1 MARHTNRHGIDG
13 QLAFDIDAMIHA
25 AEVKAAPPWQG
36 APLHFTVDYY
46 PRVELDAAFA
56 HWQFLNG
63 GYGSYARSH
72 MWHRSIA
79 APNGAELGEHC
90 FDLFS
95 ADLRC
100 QPESHGRPHSECAC
114 VGDLTYQAICE
125 PCSWHVVTVGENTAV
140 ESWHDHALTG
150 WRQLPIVP
158 ARIRTRDQKGRLSKP
173 AHNWIAE
180 HYPEAM
186 QVPGAPIITERD
198 AGTRH
203 VPGRSPWGG
212 YDLSATALAHTT
224 VAHTTVDPGR
234 RVEPAARTRRT
245 GLNQPAPRQAAPDRA
260 AAGQS
265 RSVPQLEL

>member
-212 YDLSATALAHTT
+212 YDLSVTAL
-224 VAHTTVDPGR
+224 AHTTVDPGR